1 MCNVTTN
8 KPFWQFHILLEYSS
22 CLWKSLCKS
31 KSSYPATIPCQ
42 CSTSFPLRFENLKN
56 ILWERSELEKGGGKE
71 AERRRVQGHWE
82 TQQQKVNKTDKKKKR
97 QVNYAPIHTVR
108 TSPSTLVCMKNKQMK
123 SPVVNNDPI
132 FNRINNKSNILC
144 QSGSPQEADGR
155 VKWRS
160 FKEEPLQVISPG
172 KQTWS

>member
-1 MCNVTTN
+1 MLAASEN
-8 KPFWQFHILLEYSS
+8 
-22 CLWKSLCKS
+22 LCGS
-31 KSSYPATIPCQ
+31 PNQVYPATIPFQ

-82 TQQQKVNKTDKKKKR
+82 TQQQNVNKTDKKKKKR

-108 TSPSTLVCMKNKQMK
+108 TSPSTLVYMKNKQMK

-132 FNRINNKSNILC
+132 FNRINNKGNILC

-155 VKWRS
+155 VKWQS

-172 KQTWS
+172 NQTWS